1 MLILVVTFRAYDD
14 TNNYKA
20 RGKKKYV
27 APFNI
32 TVPYLLKQLF
42 KGLAHC

>member
-14 TNNYKA
+14 SNNNKA

-27 APFNI
+27 VSFNI
-32 TVPYLLKQLF
+32 TFSYLLKQLF